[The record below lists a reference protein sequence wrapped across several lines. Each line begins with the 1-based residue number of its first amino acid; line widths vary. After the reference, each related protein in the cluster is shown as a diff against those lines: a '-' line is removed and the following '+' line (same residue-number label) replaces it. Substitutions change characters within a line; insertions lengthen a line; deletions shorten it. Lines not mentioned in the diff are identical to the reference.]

1 MMEES
6 SMDAP
11 FVELKDVTRCFG
23 MNVAVQKLSLSIGPG
38 VCYGLIGRNGAGKSS
53 LLRLI
58 MGMLR
63 PDRGEV
69 RLFGH
74 DPIRDAEKAKLHV
87 GYLAEDQAF
96 PPTMSPSELFRFYS
110 DCYPSWDWDF
120 ADTLVKRFGVPIH
133 RPFQKLSR
141 GEQRQAGLV
150 SALAHRP
157 KLLVLDEPGGGL
169 DPVVRRTF
177 LGEIV
182 DLLAAEE
189 RTVIFSSH
197 NLYEIERI
205 ATRIGILEQGRLL
218 LDEEADRLKEGSC
231 RVLAEIGESTEAQ
244 IRTALPTCVQAIPRD
259 NAWQLTLLCT
269 EDQAKAS
276 VASTLKGRIRDS
288 RSLPLE
294 DLFVSLVE

>member
-1 MMEES
+1 VIKES
-6 SMDAP
+6 DMDAP

-23 MNVAVQKLSLSIGPG
+23 MNVAVRKVDLTLGPG

-58 MGMLR
+58 LGMLR
-63 PDRGEV
+63 PDRGTV
-69 RLFGH
+69 RLFGL

-96 PPTMSPSELFRFYS
+96 PPSMSPSELYRFYS
-110 DCYPSWDWDF
+110 DCYPTWDWDF
-120 ADTLVKRFGVPIH
+120 ADSLVKRFRVPIH
-133 RPFQKLSR
+133 RPFEKLSK

-157 KLLVLDEPGGGL
+157 KLLILDEPGGGL
-169 DPVVRRTF
+169 DPLVRRTF

-182 DLLAAEE
+182 DLLSAEG
-189 RTVIFSSH
+189 RTVLFSSH
-197 NLYEIERI
+197 NLYEVERI
-205 ATRIGILEQGRLL
+205 ATRIGILDQGRLI

-231 RVLAEIGESTEAQ
+231 RVLAEIGESTEER
-244 IRTALPTCVQAIPRD
+244 IRSLLPGCVQALKRD
-259 NAWQLTLLCT
+259 DAWMLTLLCS
-269 EDQAKAS
+269 EEQAKER
-276 VASTLKGRIRDS
+276 VAKALDGRIRDS
-288 RSLPLE
+288 RMLPLE